1 MKTAEHTNY
10 IPDYEQLF
18 FESRGD
24 EPGDKKKRKADTG
37 ILKTLLKKN
46 VKGIVISSF
55 FYLLKNSPLWVIPIV
70 TSNVINLI
78 SYPDEHAM
86 LKIALNF
93 AVLCVCILQNIPTHI
108 LYSRFSDKMLRTVG
122 AGLRNTLVRKLQHLS
137 LTYHKEMESGRL
149 QSKFMRD
156 IEAME
161 FFNTHF
167 IKSCIPALLGFV
179 VTMTVSGVKSGL
191 VMLFYLI
198 VVPINVMLIN
208 MFRGKMKNNNR
219 SFRVE
224 NEDMSAKV
232 KNMLEMMPVTKAH
245 GLENEEIA
253 RLEANIAHLKAT
265 GLVMDRTNAY
275 FGSVMWVASELL
287 AVLCLA
293 FTGYLAFKGKIRVGD
308 IVLYQSYFSQISN
321 YVLSIVNIY
330 PELAKG
336 LEAVHSMT
344 EVILSDDI
352 EDNRDKIRLR
362 YVHGTVYFDNCCYRY
377 PHADED
383 VIKDFTLHA
392 EKGECIAF
400 VGSSGSGKS
409 TLMNMIIGFLMPTS
423 GSLTIDGKP
432 IETLNLTDYRRF
444 ISVVPQNSVMFTG
457 TIRDNILYGLHD
469 VPEEKLADVVKKAN
483 IEEFLAD
490 MPQGLDTDIGE
501 NGSRLSGGQKQR
513 ISIARALIRDPRILI
528 LDEATSALDNVSER
542 HVQKA
547 ISELIKNRTTFI
559 VAHRLSTIR
568 DADRIVVMDKGRCA
582 ELGTYDEL
590 MEKKGRFYELKKLSD
605 IGASDE

>member
-1 MKTAEHTNY
+1 MKTAERTNY

-18 FESRGD
+18 FENRDNKSGD
-24 EPGDKKKRKADTG
+24 RKKRAAETG
-37 ILKTLLKKN
+37 ILKTLFKKN
-46 VKGIVISSF
+46 IKGIVISSF
-55 FYLLKNSPLWVIPIV
+55 FYLLKNSPTWVIPIV

-108 LYSRFSDKMLRTVG
+108 LYSRFTDKMLRTVG

-137 LTYHKEMESGRL
+137 LTYHKEIESGRL

-156 IEAME
+156 IEAIE

-167 IKSCIPALLGFV
+167 IKSCIPALLGLA
-179 VTMTVSGVKSGL
+179 VTMTVSGAKSGL
-191 VMLFYLI
+191 VTLFYII

-224 NEDMSAKV
+224 NENMSAKV

-265 GLVMDRTNAY
+265 GLIMDRTNAY
-275 FGSVMWVASELL
+275 FGSVMWVVSQLL
-287 AVLCLA
+287 SVLCLA

-321 YVLSIVNIY
+321 SVQSVVNIY

-336 LEAVHSMT
+336 LEAVHSMS
-344 EVILSDDI
+344 EVILSDNI
-352 EDNRDKIRLR
+352 EDNRGKIRLR
-362 YVHGTVYFDNCCYRY
+362 YVHGTIYFDNCCYRY
-377 PHADED
+377 PHTDED
-383 VIKDFTLHA
+383 VIKDFTLHT

-409 TLMNMIIGFLMPTS
+409 TIMNMIIGFLLPTS

-432 IETLNLTDYRRF
+432 IDMLNLTDYRRF
-444 ISVVPQNSVMFTG
+444 ISVVPQNSVMFSG

>member
-1 MKTAEHTNY
+1 MKTAERTNY

-18 FESRGD
+18 FENRGD
-24 EPGDKKKRKADTG
+24 RSGDRKKRAAETG
-37 ILKTLLKKN
+37 ILKTLFKKN
-46 VKGIVISSF
+46 IKGIVISSF
-55 FYLLKNSPLWVIPIV
+55 FYLLKNSPTWVIPIV

-108 LYSRFSDKMLRTVG
+108 LYSRFTDKMLRTVG

-137 LTYHKEMESGRL
+137 LTYHKEIESGRL

-156 IEAME
+156 IEAIE

-167 IKSCIPALLGFV
+167 IKSCIPALLGLA
-179 VTMTVSGVKSGL
+179 VTMTVSGAKSGL
-191 VMLFYLI
+191 VTLFYII

-224 NEDMSAKV
+224 NENMSAKV

-265 GLVMDRTNAY
+265 GLIMDRTNAY
-275 FGSVMWVASELL
+275 FGSVMWVVSQLL
-287 AVLCLA
+287 SVLCLA

-321 YVLSIVNIY
+321 SVQSVVNIY

-336 LEAVHSMT
+336 LEAVHSMS
-344 EVILSDDI
+344 EVILSDNI
-352 EDNRDKIRLR
+352 EDNRGKIRLR
-362 YVHGTVYFDNCCYRY
+362 YVHGTIYFDNCCYRY

-383 VIKDFTLHA
+383 VIKDFTLHT

-409 TLMNMIIGFLMPTS
+409 TIMNMIIGFLLPTS
-423 GSLTIDGKP
+423 GSLMIDGKP
-432 IETLNLTDYRRF
+432 IEMLNLTDYRRF
-444 ISVVPQNSVMFTG
+444 ISVVPQNSVMFSG

>member
-1 MKTAEHTNY
+1 MKTTERTSY

-18 FESRGD
+18 FGGRG
-24 EPGDKKKRKADTG
+24 EQPNGEKKRSVETG
-37 ILKTLLKKN
+37 ILKTLFKKN
-46 VKGIVISSF
+46 IKGIVISSF
-55 FYLLKNSPLWVIPIV
+55 FYLLKNSPTWVIPIV

-78 SYPDEHAM
+78 SYPDDHTM

-93 AVLCVCILQNIPTHI
+93 AVLCVCILQNIPTHVI
-108 LYSRFSDKMLRTVG
+108 YSRFTDKMLRTVG

-137 LTYHKEMESGRL
+137 LTYHKEIESGRL

-156 IEAME
+156 IEAIE

-167 IKSCIPALLGFV
+167 IKSCIPALLGLA
-179 VTMTVSGVKSGL
+179 VTMTVSGAKSGL
-191 VMLFYLI
+191 VTLFYII

-219 SFRVE
+219 SFRME
-224 NEDMSAKV
+224 NENMSAKV

-265 GLVMDRTNAY
+265 GLIMDRTNAY
-275 FGSVMWVASELL
+275 FGSVMWVVSQLL
-287 AVLCLA
+287 SALCLA
-293 FTGYLAFKGKIRVGD
+293 FTGYLAFSGKIRVGD

-321 YVLSIVNIY
+321 SVQSVVNIY

-336 LEAVHSMT
+336 LEAVHSMS
-344 EVILSDDI
+344 EVILSDNI
-352 EDNRDKIRLR
+352 EDNRGKIRLR
-362 YVHGTVYFDNCCYRY
+362 YVHGTIYFDNCCYRY
-377 PHADED
+377 PNADED
-383 VIKDFTLHA
+383 VIKNFTLHA

-409 TLMNMIIGFLMPTS
+409 TIMNMIIGFLLPTS
-423 GSLTIDGKP
+423 GSLSIDGKP
-432 IETLNLTDYRRF
+432 IEMLNLTDYRHF
-444 ISVVPQNSVMFTG
+444 ISVVPQNSVMFSG

-469 VPEEKLADVVKKAN
+469 VSEEKLADVVKKAN

-490 MPQGLDTDIGE
+490 MPHGLDTDIGE

-547 ISELIKNRTTFI
+547 ISELVKNRTTFI

-568 DADRIVVMDKGRCA
+568 DADRIVVMDKGRCV

-605 IGASDE
+605 IGAEDE

>member
-1 MKTAEHTNY
+1 MKTAERTNY

-18 FESRGD
+18 FENRGD
-24 EPGDKKKRKADTG
+24 RSGDRKKRAAETG
-37 ILKTLLKKN
+37 ILKTLFKKN
-46 VKGIVISSF
+46 IKGIVISSF
-55 FYLLKNSPLWVIPIV
+55 FYLLKNSPTWVIPIV

-108 LYSRFSDKMLRTVG
+108 LYSRFTDKMLRTVG

-137 LTYHKEMESGRL
+137 LTYHKEIESGRL

-156 IEAME
+156 IEAIE

-167 IKSCIPALLGFV
+167 IKSCIPALLGLA
-179 VTMTVSGVKSGL
+179 VTMTVSGAKSGL
-191 VMLFYLI
+191 VTLFYII

-224 NEDMSAKV
+224 NENMSAKV

-265 GLVMDRTNAY
+265 GLIMDRTNAY
-275 FGSVMWVASELL
+275 FGSVMWVVSQLL
-287 AVLCLA
+287 SVLCLA

-321 YVLSIVNIY
+321 SVQSVVNIY

-336 LEAVHSMT
+336 LEAVHSMS
-344 EVILSDDI
+344 EVILSDNI
-352 EDNRDKIRLR
+352 EDNRGKIRLR
-362 YVHGTVYFDNCCYRY
+362 YVHGTIYFDNCCYRY
-377 PHADED
+377 PHTDED
-383 VIKDFTLHA
+383 VIKDFTLHT

-409 TLMNMIIGFLMPTS
+409 TIMNMIIGFLLPTS

-432 IETLNLTDYRRF
+432 IDMLNLTDYRRF
-444 ISVVPQNSVMFTG
+444 ISVVPQNSVMFSG

>member
-1 MKTAEHTNY
+1 MKTAERTNY

-18 FESRGD
+18 FENRGD
-24 EPGDKKKRKADTG
+24 RSNDKKKRAAETG
-37 ILKTLLKKN
+37 ILKTLFKKN
-46 VKGIVISSF
+46 IKGIVISSF
-55 FYLLKNSPLWVIPIV
+55 FYLLKNSPTWVIPIV

-108 LYSRFSDKMLRTVG
+108 LYSRFTDKMLRTVG

-137 LTYHKEMESGRL
+137 LTYHKEIESGRL

-156 IEAME
+156 IEAIE

-167 IKSCIPALLGFV
+167 IKSCIPALLGLA
-179 VTMTVSGVKSGL
+179 VTMTVSGAKSGL
-191 VMLFYLI
+191 VTLFYII

-224 NEDMSAKV
+224 NENMSAKV

-265 GLVMDRTNAY
+265 GLIMDRTNAY
-275 FGSVMWVASELL
+275 FGSVMWVVSQLL
-287 AVLCLA
+287 SVLCLA

-321 YVLSIVNIY
+321 SVQSVVNIY

-336 LEAVHSMT
+336 LEAVHSMS
-344 EVILSDDI
+344 EVILSDNI
-352 EDNRDKIRLR
+352 EDNRGKIRLR
-362 YVHGTVYFDNCCYRY
+362 YVHGTIYFDNCCYRY
-377 PHADED
+377 PHTDED
-383 VIKDFTLHA
+383 VIKDFTLHT

-409 TLMNMIIGFLMPTS
+409 TIMNMIIGFLLPTS

-432 IETLNLTDYRRF
+432 IDMLNLTDYRRF
-444 ISVVPQNSVMFTG
+444 ISVVPQNSVMFSG